1 MNSKRDTELE
11 ELERKIKEL
20 TNRKKAI
27 LDKAKEDE
35 IKKKTERKKEVE
47 KAYDRFIELLDAYE
61 KDFGFGDG
69 YEFSLTGNFSM

>member
-35 IKKKTERKKEVE
+35 IKKKTERKKEIE

-61 KDFGFGDG
+61 RDFGFSDG

>member
-1 MNSKRDTELE
+1 MNSNRDSELE

-27 LDKAKEDE
+27 LDKAKEE
-35 IKKKTERKKEVE
+35 EMKKKAERKKEVE
-47 KAYDRFIELLDAYE
+47 KAYDKFIELLNAYE
-61 KDFGFGDG
+61 NDFGLGDG

>member
-1 MNSKRDTELE
+1 MNAGGTELFESKETELE

-35 IKKKTERKKEVE
+35 AKKKSGKGIFEQ
-47 KAYDRFIELLDAYE
+47 
-61 KDFGFGDG
+61 
-69 YEFSLTGNFSM
+69 